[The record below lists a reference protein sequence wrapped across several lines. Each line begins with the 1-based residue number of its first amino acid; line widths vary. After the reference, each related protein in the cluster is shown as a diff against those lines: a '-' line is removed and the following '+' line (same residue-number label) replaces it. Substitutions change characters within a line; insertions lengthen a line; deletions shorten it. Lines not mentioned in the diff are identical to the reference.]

1 MSLKV
6 KMMGFSLLF
15 YPILLWGRQ
24 YWYFFILVLFSL
36 FVCLRLFEE
45 CFQQR
50 WYRTAACYI
59 LVRIAV
65 FSFEHLLLLSPFFA
79 III

>member
-1 MSLKV
+1 
-6 KMMGFSLLF
+6 
-15 YPILLWGRQ
+15 
-24 YWYFFILVLFSL
+24 
-36 FVCLRLFEE
+36 LFEE

-79 III
+79 SII